1 MATVT
6 ISSSRQNPRTVKVTI
21 ISRSLWS
28 SPATLLEKKNQ
39 LWFSSEVVSTSRLFT
54 NKYTWSWKTKT
65 NGDLHSIHK
74 TYLTTTP
81 IAKTINIRSSIPIHH
96 KIRFLVSAILQFFVY
111 LLFLLYYAKFTSASI
126 FTTIMSRDK
135 QKTR

>member
-28 SPATLLEKKNQ
+28 SPATLLGKKNH
-39 LWFSSEVVSTSRLFT
+39 SAPKLFHYIPFVYKQIHVIMK
-54 NKYTWSWKTKT
+54 NQT

-135 QKTR
+135 QKTW

>member
-28 SPATLLEKKNQ
+28 SPATLLGKKNHSAPKLFHYIPFVYKQ
-39 LWFSSEVVSTSRLFT
+39 IHVIMKTPNKWGFTWF
-54 NKYTWSWKTKT
+54 
-65 NGDLHSIHK
+65 K
-74 TYLTTTP
+74 TYRTTTP

-135 QKTR
+135 QKTW